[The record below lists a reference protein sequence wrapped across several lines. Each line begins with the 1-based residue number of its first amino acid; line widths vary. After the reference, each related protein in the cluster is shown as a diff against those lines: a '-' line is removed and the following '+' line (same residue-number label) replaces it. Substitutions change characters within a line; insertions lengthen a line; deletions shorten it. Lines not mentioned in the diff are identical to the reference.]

1 MLLATRQQQAI
12 YQFERVALRFV
23 EGRRTNVFSMK
34 NNKSLRETI
43 EQKRYLGLRTETL
56 EKYTNALDQPLG
68 AFLLEKKLKGDL
80 FYKRFL
86 NAYGDA
92 IYSTFCIADDSFL
105 KKRGVYAYVVDG
117 NATYVGRCR
126 DSMSNRI
133 NQGYGKIHP
142 KNCYLDGQATNCH
155 LNALITAAGTGTE
168 LWHCSIDSIDNIAAI
183 EIELVRTH
191 SPPWNIHR
199 FL

>member
-1 MLLATRQQQAI
+1 MLLATRQQQTI
-12 YQFERVALRFV
+12 HRFERVALRFV
-23 EGRRTNVFSMK
+23 EGRKTNVFSQK

-43 EQKRYLGLRTETL
+43 EHGRYSGLRGEAL
-56 EKYTNALDQPLG
+56 EKYADALDQPLG
-68 AFLLEKKLKGDL
+68 TFLLEIKLRGDL
-80 FYKRFL
+80 FYKKFL

-117 NATYVGRCR
+117 NVAYIGRCR
-126 DSMSNRI
+126 DSMSKRI

-142 KNCYLDGQATNCH
+142 KNCYVDGQATNCH
-155 LNALITAAGTGTE
+155 LNALITSAGVGTE
-168 LWHCSIDSIDNIAAI
+168 LWLCPIDSVDDISVV
-183 EIELVRTH
+183 EVELVRAH

>member
-1 MLLATRQQQAI
+1 
-12 YQFERVALRFV
+12 
-23 EGRRTNVFSMK
+23 VFSQK
-34 NNKSLRETI
+34 NNKSLGETV
-43 EQKRYLGLRTETL
+43 EQKRYLGLRAETL
-56 EKYTNALDQPLG
+56 VKYAHALNQPLG
-68 AFLLEKKLKGDL
+68 AFLLEIKLKGDL

-92 IYSTFCIADDSFL
+92 IYSTFRIADDSFL

-117 NATYVGRCR
+117 NVTYIGRCR
-126 DSMSNRI
+126 DSMANRI

-155 LNALITAAGTGTE
+155 LNALITTAGMGTE
-168 LWHCSIDSIDNIAAI
+168 LWHCSIDSIDDIATV
-183 EIELVRTH
+183 EVELVRTH
-191 SPPWNIHR
+191 SPQWNIHR